1 VDAVLIGGGLLDPCE
16 AMAVTDRAEDERF
29 MRRALELAARGQGS
43 VEPNPTVGCVI
54 VRDGKIVGE
63 GWHEEFGGPHAE
75 IVALQKVDK
84 SVLRGATAYVT
95 LEPCCHQGKTPP
107 CSKALVI
114 AGIARVVAAMED
126 PFPSV
131 DGGGIDELRAAGV
144 ECEIGLLADEARELN
159 APYLMRINN
168 GRPWV
173 IAKWAQT
180 RDGKMAMADGT
191 RWISNERSREL
202 VQQLRGR
209 VDAIIVGSGT
219 ALTDDPLLTARPKN
233 PTEVKRTALRVVVDS
248 RASLP
253 LTSQL
258 VRTAR
263 EVPTLVAVS
272 DAATDDAVRQLHA
285 EGVQVFYCE
294 GATHGERLK
303 SLLDELGR
311 RRMTNVLVEGGSRL
325 LHALFDIYVID
336 EVHVFT
342 APKDAGGDAAPA
354 PRLRKQP
361 LKDVVTTD
369 LDGDEYL
376 RERIGP

>member
-1 VDAVLIGGGLLDPCE
+1 
-16 AMAVTDRAEDERF
+16 MKQ
-29 MRRALELAARGQGS
+29 ALRLAKRGEGR
-43 VEPNPTVGCVI
+43 VEPNPMVGCVI
-54 VRDGKIVGE
+54 VRDGRIAGE
-63 GWHEEFGGPHAE
+63 GWHDEFGGPHAE

-84 SVLRGATAYVT
+84 ALLRGATAYVT
-95 LEPCCHQGKTPP
+95 LEPCCHHGKTPP
-107 CSKALVI
+107 CSKALMI
-114 AGIARVVAAMED
+114 AGVARVVIAMED
-126 PFPSV
+126 PFPAV
-131 DGGGIDELRAAGV
+131 DGGGIDELKAAGTV
-144 ECEIGLLADEARELN
+144 CDVGLLADEARELN
-159 APYLMRINN
+159 APYLMRLNN

-191 RWISNERSREL
+191 RWISNERSREV

-219 ALTDDPLLTARPKN
+219 VRADDPLLTARPKN
-233 PTEVKRTALRVVVDS
+233 PADVKRKALRIAVDS

-253 LTSQL
+253 LESQL
-258 VRTAR
+258 VQTASD
-263 EVPTLVAVS
+263 VPVLLAVS
-272 DAATDDAVRQLHA
+272 DAAPDDAVKRLHEA
-285 EGVQVFYCE
+285 GVQIFYCD
-294 GATHGERLK
+294 GETYGDRLK

-325 LHALFDIYVID
+325 LHTLFDIYAID

-342 APKDAGGDAAPA
+342 APKDAGGDAPLA

-376 RERIGP
+376 RARIGP